1 MWSISNLTPIDAI
14 LTNTL
19 LPELRRQVLSRKL
32 DGEALSRVTVT
43 GRPEGFAYYSF
54 E

>member
-1 MWSISNLTPIDAI
+1 MIDAI

-19 LPELRRQVLSRKL
+19 LPELSRGVLSRSL
-32 DGEALSRVTVT
+32 DGEKMTKVIVGASA
-43 GRPEGFAYYSF
+43 EGFTYAF